1 MQIKEIY
8 FLRKIGFSI
17 EDEKEIVNTDRIDKF
32 PNITD
37 YLEEM
42 SRISDSNMMENFPIL
57 KNTVY
62 ISCMMY
68 YVTTVFRRGLI
79 PKEIFNEVM
88 EKAKSLLEKIKSD
101 LIIME

>member
-17 EDEKEIVNTDRIDKF
+17 EDEKEIVTTDRIDKF